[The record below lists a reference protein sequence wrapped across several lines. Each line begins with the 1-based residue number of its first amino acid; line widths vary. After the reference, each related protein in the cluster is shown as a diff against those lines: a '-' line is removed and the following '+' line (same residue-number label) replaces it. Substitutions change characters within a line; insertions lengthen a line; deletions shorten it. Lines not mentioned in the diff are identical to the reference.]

1 MPKPKTR
8 PVKAVKPVL
17 HILCE
22 GEKTEPNYLS
32 SYIEAYCQ
40 ANRRLQVIKIEKT
53 KANTPVTLVNAAI
66 KEKGKVPDGD
76 VFWVVYD
83 RESQQKHSDKLHAD
97 AYEKAQQK
105 DIKLAISNVC
115 FELWLLLH
123 FQDSAAPYSSY
134 DDLIKN
140 SPLRAECKKRDLAD
154 YAKGN
159 KQLFSELSQA
169 EIAQAR
175 RRAEKINQAS
185 QATATSPQRPYQLNP
200 YTDVHKLLAA
210 IDDFI
215 KTTAAG

>member
-1 MPKPKTR
+1 
-8 PVKAVKPVL
+8 
-17 HILCE
+17 
-22 GEKTEPNYLS
+22 
-32 SYIEAYCQ
+32 
-40 ANRRLQVIKIEKT
+40 
-53 KANTPVTLVNAAI
+53 
-66 KEKGKVPDGD
+66 

-105 DIKLAISNVC
+105 DINLAISNVC

-123 FQDSAAPYSSY
+123 FRDSTASYSSY

-140 SPLRAECKKRDLAD
+140 SPLRADCKARGLAD
-154 YAKGN
+154 YDKGN
-159 KQLFSELSQA
+159 KQLFGKLSEA
-169 EIAQAR
+169 DITQAR

-185 QATATSPQRPYQLNP
+185 QAAATSPQRPYQRNP
-200 YTDVHKLLAA
+200 YTNVHELLAA

>member
-1 MPKPKTR
+1 
-8 PVKAVKPVL
+8 L

-185 QATATSPQRPYQLNP
+185 QAAATSPQRPYQLNP